1 MVASKRKRRTI
12 YLDVCCLNRPFDD
25 QRQDRIRLQAEA
37 VLAILRRLEAGEWRG
52 LGSDV
57 VDEEI
62 ARTPDPGRGRRVRKV
77 AELMRK
83 HVAID
88 AGMVRR
94 ARALE
99 SMGLHAFDALHLA
112 CAEAGGADVLLTT
125 DEQFVAAAA
134 RHEDRLHTRAC
145 NPLVWLNEELER

>member
-1 MVASKRKRRTI
+1 MAANKRKRRTI

-25 QRQDRIRLQAEA
+25 QRQDRIRLEAEA
-37 VLAILRRLEAGEWRG
+37 VLAVLRRLEAGEWRG

-62 ARTPDPGRGRRVRKV
+62 ARTPDPGRCRRVRKV
-77 AELMRK
+77 SGLMRK
-83 HVAID
+83 HVDTD
-88 AGMVRR
+88 AGIVRR

-99 SMGLHAFDALHLA
+99 SMGFHAFDALHLA

-125 DEQFVAAAA
+125 DDQFLRAGA
-134 RHEDRLHTRAC
+134 RHGDRLHTRVC